1 MQLAIGRLH
10 DHPHEALATEPSM
23 LLCMKVTLLYSVG
36 LIPRLGAQQDG
47 IYSTSGSW
55 AKIGIRGLLP
65 PLLAQF
71 PGGGGEQSGN
81 SNAAHYW

>member
-1 MQLAIGRLH
+1 
-10 DHPHEALATEPSM
+10 M

-71 PGGGGEQSGN
+71 PGGGGSKVGILMQHTIGDGVGVGVGCSRVMKRELAGI
-81 SNAAHYW
+81 